1 MSETE
6 ANIRPPAVS
15 GLFYSANTSELKR
28 SVETYLR
35 NASLEN
41 EIFNEDIRAIIV
53 PHAGFIYSGQTA
65 AYAYKAIKSKKY
77 DAVVIVGPSH
87 RKYFRGISLFPGDAY
102 RTPLGEVAIN
112 KELRSEM
119 IDEDEQIVLSDE
131 GHLEEHSIEV
141 QLPFLQLLYG
151 DFQFVPVIMG
161 DQSRT
166 YVDRLARKLENVLHH
181 KNVLLIASTDLSHYY
196 PYETAVDIDKRAI
209 DSVARYD
216 NEELME
222 RLEQREV
229 EACGG
234 GPMVAVMQ
242 SSKLLGCQ
250 TSSVLH
256 YCNSGDVS
264 GDKSAVVGYLAALMS

>member
-1 MSETE
+1 MSDKE
-6 ANIRPPAVS
+6 NKIRQPTVS

-28 SVETYLR
+28 SVETYLH
-35 NASLEN
+35 NVSLPKNIVDEN
-41 EIFNEDIRAIIV
+41 IKAVIV
-53 PHAGFIYSGQTA
+53 PHAGFVYSGQTA
-65 AYAYKAIKSKKY
+65 AYVYKAIKSKKY

-112 KELRSEM
+112 KELRNELA
-119 IDEDEQIVLSDE
+119 DGDEQIIISDD
-131 GHLEEHSIEV
+131 GHVEEHSIEV
-141 QLPFLQLLYG
+141 QLPFLQLIYG

-161 DQSRT
+161 DQSR
-166 YVDRLARKLENVLHH
+166 VFVEKLARKLEKVLYH

-264 GDKSAVVGYLAALMS
+264 GDKSAVVGYLAASMS